1 MNKKANS
8 IIIASTF
15 LWLGFVLAI
24 SFMEAWLKFEA
35 PNITIPLGL
44 GIGRLVF
51 TALNLVELTLV
62 IVITASIVL
71 SNSFTPHKQYLF
83 FYLAALIVLIQTL
96 WMLPA
101 LDARATEVIAGN
113 DSGTSLMHLY
123 YIIIEFVKVI
133 SLVVFG
139 VQRFQKI

>member
-1 MNKKANS
+1 MSKKANS
-8 IIIASTF
+8 IIIACTF

-51 TALNLVELTLV
+51 TALNLVELTL
-62 IVITASIVL
+62 IIIILASIIL
-71 SNSFTPHKQYLF
+71 SKTFLKHKQHLL
-83 FYLAALIVLIQTL
+83 FYLAAVIVLLQTV

-101 LDARATEVIAGN
+101 LDVRAAEVIAGKE
-113 DSGTSLMHLY
+113 SGTSMLHLY
-123 YIIIEFVKVI
+123 YIVIEFIKVI
-133 SLVVFG
+133 SLFIFG
-139 VQRFQKI
+139 VQSFKYL

>member
-1 MNKKANS
+1 MSKTS
-8 IIIASTF
+8 SFVIIACTF

-51 TALNLVELTLV
+51 TALNLVELTFV
-62 IVITASIVL
+62 VL
-71 SNSFTPHKQYLF
+71 ILGGIILSKSFSQHKQHLL
-83 FYLAALIVLIQTL
+83 FYLAAVIVILQTV

-101 LDARATEVIAGN
+101 LDARATDVIAGKEV
-113 DSGTSLMHLY
+113 GTSMLHLY
-123 YIIIEFVKVI
+123 YIVIEFVKVTC
-133 SLVVFG
+133 LFVFG
-139 VQRFQKI
+139 WKRLKTL

>member
-1 MNKKANS
+1 MSKKAS
-8 IIIASTF
+8 AVIIACTF

-51 TALNLVELTLV
+51 TALNLVELTL
-62 IVITASIVL
+62 IVIILGSIIL
-71 SNSFTPHKQYLF
+71 SKTFSKHRQHLL
-83 FYLAALIVLIQTL
+83 FYLAAMIVLLQTV

-101 LDARATEVIAGN
+101 LDVRATEVIAGKE
-113 DSGTSLMHLY
+113 SGTSMLHLY
-123 YIIIEFVKVI
+123 YIVVEFMKVI
-133 SLVVFG
+133 CLILFG
-139 VQRFQKI
+139 RQRFKLI